1 MIGTL
6 IIAGIGLEAVVWLL
20 RNLWDEE
27 AREGWDITQGLT
39 LIIAIVVAL
48 VFSDWNLME
57 TSGLDIDVDI
67 IGRIMTGLAIARVA
81 MWVRGFYQMTAG
93 GKGSNS

>member
-6 IIAGIGLEAVVWLL
+6 IVAGIGLEAFVWLL

-27 AREGWDITQGLT
+27 VRESWDITQGLT

-67 IGRIMTGLAIARVA
+67 VGRIMTALAIARVA

-93 GKGSNS
+93 GGSSS